1 MKYIILFFL
10 MFLSVAN
17 AQDLSGVVQQAEIVK
32 NESAKLSNELKK
44 LNEPGAISISSLSFS
59 DLIANIDTTIKKLGD
74 LIDAAKKLTEQ
85 TSTQVEMTGNAI
97 RESTVELT
105 NLISIE
111 LTKLNSQLTSL
122 IKSVDETVQ
131 STNQTIQT
139 VNRNIENV
147 EKKANRVLNFVD
159 SFGGMVVSK
168 HFVEESGCQSA
179 SNIILWKR
187 ENRES
192 DQFSYIKIGVD
203 NIDESESREWTFLAG
218 TNNGLFSY
226 GAGYIQEGWGFN
238 LGLNQFGSKGFDLET
253 SLYRLNELGLNAELG
268 YRPTFMKNSR
278 MFLFGEDLL
287 KDDLRTAGAG
297 ISYERGF

>member
-1 MKYIILFFL
+1 
-10 MFLSVAN
+10 MFLSIAN
-17 AQDLSGVVQQAEIVK
+17 AQDLSGVIQQAEIVK
-32 NESAKLSNELKK
+32 SESAKLSNELKR
-44 LNEPGAISISSLSFS
+44 LNEPETISISSLSFS
-59 DLIANIDTTIKKLGD
+59 DLITNIDITIKKLGE

-111 LTKLNSQLTSL
+111 LTKLNSQLTNL

-147 EKKANRVLNFVD
+147 EKKANRVIDFVD
-159 SFGGMVVSK
+159 SLGGRVVSE

-187 ENRES
+187 ES

-203 NIDESESREWTFLAG
+203 NIDESENREWTFLAG

-226 GAGYIQEGWGFN
+226 GFGYIQKGWGFD
-238 LGLNQFGSKGFDLET
+238 LGLNQFGTRGFDLET
-253 SLYRLNELGLNAELG
+253 SLYRLNELGLNVELG

-278 MFLFGEDLL
+278 LFLFGEDLL
-287 KDDLRTAGAG
+287 KDDLRTAGFG

>member
-1 MKYIILFFL
+1 MKYILIFL
-10 MFLSVAN
+10 MFLSVAQ
-17 AQDLSGVVQQAEIVK
+17 AQDLNSVIKQAEIVK
-32 NESAKLSNELKK
+32 NESIKLSEDLKR
-44 LNEPGAISISSLSFS
+44 LEEPSTISISSLSFS
-59 DLIANIDTTIKKLGD
+59 DIINNIDTTIKKLGE

-131 STNQTIQT
+131 SSNQTIQI

-147 EKKANRVLNFVD
+147 EKKTNRIIDFFD
-159 SFGGMVVSK
+159 SLGGMVTSK
-168 HFVEESGCQSA
+168 HFIEESGCQSA

-187 ENRES
+187 EGREA

-203 NIDESESREWTFLAG
+203 NIDESENREWTFLAG
-218 TNNGLFSY
+218 TNSGLFSY
-226 GAGYIQEGWGFN
+226 GAGYIQEGWGFD
-238 LGLNQFGSKGFDLET
+238 LGLNQFGERGFDIST
-253 SLYRLNELGLNAELG
+253 SLYRLNELGLNVELG
-268 YRPTFMKNSR
+268 YRPTFLNNSR
-278 MFLFGEDLL
+278 LFLFGEDLL
-287 KDDLRTAGAG
+287 KDDLRTSGVG
-297 ISYERGF
+297 ISYERNF